1 MAVAVPP
8 FDLVE
13 LKLAAPQIRPD
24 TVAKA
29 DVIAQL
35 GSSPAP
41 FASVVAPAGYG
52 KTTLLALGQI

>member
-8 FDLVE
+8 PFDLVE
-13 LKLAAPQIRPD
+13 VKLAAPQIRPD

-35 GSSPAP
+35 CA
-41 FASVVAPAGYG
+41 
-52 KTTLLALGQI
+52 